1 MKKKAIE
8 KIPYLTLP
16 SVVQKKGAR
25 YVTITAFKNIEHER
39 HLFVEVYRNTK
50 STKEIPVIRIVMTKK
65 DFGNYFPEKNE
76 WTRQKIETD
85 HYYDSTR
92 LLWHTQPEDGSRY
105 YSEAVKKDI
114 LFTEKDIER
123 IETMCRKKAWN
134 RERWWENIYYHE
146 NDIVTSARRKT
157 EERKWERRQQALED
171 RIKNTPELP
180 KVRILDIADRIYF
193 SEKHY
198 LYYKKH
204 GSYADITCSK
214 CGGVSSG
221 RWKAGMSYES
231 QFEKRIDE
239 PVERL
244 TGNCPLCGARGEYK
258 CQGKVRSEHSQ
269 KIHLFLGQK
278 YKETGMVMRYIE
290 VGKQWVLEL
299 TSGEKGPEMH
309 GAYEKISGI
318 EIARAYFEPDK
329 KVQTD
334 YHKHNPYSGEDYWD
348 DCNLY
353 GMANI
358 AINETPVLSETYEN
372 MAGTMFQYC
381 AMREYAQNVSRYNP
395 IDYLERYQE
404 TPQIEMLV
412 KMNLIGVAKSL
423 VACRYGI
430 VENVHATRPDQFLGI
445 RKERVRQ
452 LIERKGD
459 TDLLKTMAIEKRMDA
474 NWTAEQLEHITEA
487 KLSGVQIQEA
497 THSMSI
503 QQLLNRIEKYAGCS
517 YGGSCTNSENRIR
530 AVTGLYCDY
539 LHMRNALGYD
549 LNNTVYQQ
557 PRDLEQAH
565 NAMVQ
570 EANKKEADKRL
581 AEVEIRFMEISKQ
594 YRKLRNRYY
603 YEDETYLI
611 RPARSAKEIVSEGR
625 ILHHCVGGDN
635 YLGKHNR
642 GETYILMLR
651 FKKTQE
657 APYIT
662 VEIDAES
669 NRILQWY
676 GAHDRKPDE
685 KNMKKWLD
693 NYVEKLKNGTLAAV
707 QESEQQVLLPA
718 M

>member
-16 SVVQKKGAR
+16 RVVQKKDAR
-25 YVTITAFKNIEHER
+25 YVTVTAFKNIEHER

-65 DFGNYFPEKNE
+65 DFGNYFPEKDE

-85 HYYDSTR
+85 HYYNSTR
-92 LLWHTQPEDGSRY
+92 LLWHTQPEDGSRTY
-105 YSEAVKKDI
+105 QEAERKDI
-114 LFTEKDIER
+114 LFTEKDLTR
-123 IETMCRKKAWN
+123 IETMCGGRAWRKEK
-134 RERWWENIYYHE
+134 WWENIYFHE
-146 NDIVTSARRKT
+146 DKIVTSARRKT
-157 EERKWERRQQALED
+157 EERKWERRQQALKE
-171 RIKNTPELP
+171 RMENTPELP
-180 KVRILDIADRIYF
+180 EARILDIAERIYF

-204 GSYADITCSK
+204 GSYADIACSK

-221 RWKAGMSYES
+221 RWKDGMSYES

-258 CQGKVRSEHSQ
+258 CQGKVKSEYSQ
-269 KIHLFLGQK
+269 KIHFFLGQK
-278 YKETGMVMRYIE
+278 YRETGMVMRYFE
-290 VGKQWVLEL
+290 VGKQWELEL

-309 GAYEKISGI
+309 GAYEKISGV

-334 YHKHNPYSGEDYWD
+334 YHKHNPYTGEDFWD

-353 GMANI
+353 GNANI
-358 AINETPVLSETYEN
+358 TIKEAPVLSETYEN
-372 MAGTMFQYC
+372 MAGTMFRYS
-381 AMREYAQNVSRYNP
+381 AMWEYAQKVSRFNP

-412 KMNLIGVAKSL
+412 KMNLIGVVKDL
-423 VACRYGI
+423 VSCRYGI
-430 VENVHATRPDQFLGI
+430 AENVHATSPDQFLGI
-445 RKERVRQ
+445 RKERVKQ

-459 TDLLKTMAIEKRMDA
+459 TALLKTMVMEKRMGA
-474 NWTAEQLEHITEA
+474 NWTPEQLEHITEA
-487 KLSGVQIQEA
+487 KLSGGQIEEA
-497 THSMSI
+497 MRYMSI

-517 YGGSCTNSENRIR
+517 YGGCTNSAERIR

-570 EANKKEADKRL
+570 EANRKEADKRL

-685 KNMKKWLD
+685 KNMQKWLND
-693 NYVEKLKNGTLAAV
+693 YVEKLKTGTLAAV
-707 QESEQQVLLPA
+707 KEQEQQVLLPA